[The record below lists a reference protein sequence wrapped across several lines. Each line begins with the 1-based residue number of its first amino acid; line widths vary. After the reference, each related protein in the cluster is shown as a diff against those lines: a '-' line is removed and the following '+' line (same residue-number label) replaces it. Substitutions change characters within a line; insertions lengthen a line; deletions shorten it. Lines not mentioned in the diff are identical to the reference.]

1 MDKSETK
8 NIGGKTRMKKGLII
22 VESPTKA
29 KTISGILGNDY
40 VVMATMGHVRD
51 LPDKDMGINIEKD
64 FEPKYV
70 IIPGKKTVAANLKKA
85 AGEHDNV
92 YLATDEDREGE
103 AIAWHIMHIIGK
115 KPSEI
120 KRVAFHEIVPEA
132 VREAFRSPRSI
143 SLNLVDAQQARR
155 ILDRIVGYTIS
166 PFLGRG
172 LSAGRVQSVA
182 LRLIVEREK
191 EIEGFVSQVYWTVKA
206 NGEKN
211 GKSISLE
218 LTEISGKKIEKYGL
232 KEPGAVDKIL
242 EELKKK
248 SMTVTGKDTTTR
260 KVKPYPP
267 FITST
272 LQQEASIR
280 LGFSSS
286 RTMAVAQQLYEG
298 VATGEGSMGLI
309 TYMRT
314 DSPSV
319 AKPAKNQV
327 IKYIG
332 DAFGKEYLPEKP
344 NFYKSKSSSAQE
356 AHEAI
361 RPTSA
366 LKTPEKMKPFLKEEQ
381 YKLYRLIWERFIASQ
396 MKEAEIESTK
406 ISAENGKYGFSA
418 ESNTVRFDG
427 FMKLWDMKIDTGEE
441 CAAEIEKGEVLNIA
455 DYVKEEHKTNPPPRY
470 TEASLIKTLEKHG
483 IGRPSTYAP
492 TISILLNRGYVKTEK
507 RALVPLKIGRV
518 VYEILMQF
526 FPDIIKIDFTARM
539 EDDLDKIAEGEMKW
553 TEILHEFYKDYKPL
567 LEKAKGRGPEYN
579 EIFNKI
585 LAADKMCPNCK
596 VPMVVKKGRYGM
608 FLGCPNFPKCTYKD
622 SIINEEVASEDK
634 ACPKCGIP
642 LVVKK
647 GKFGAFYGCPNY
659 PECKHTERI
668 KKNAHYSRNRFKKK

>member
-1 MDKSETK
+1 
-8 NIGGKTRMKKGLII
+8 MKKGLII

-29 KTISGILGNDY
+29 KTIGGILGHDY
-40 VVMATMGHVRD
+40 IVIATMGHVRD

-70 IIPGKKTVAANLKKA
+70 IIPGKKTVAAHLKKA
-85 AGEHDNV
+85 AGEHDNI

-115 KPSEI
+115 KPDEI
-120 KRVAFHEIVPEA
+120 KRVAFHEIVPDA
-132 VREAFRSPRSI
+132 VREAFHSPRGI

-182 LRLIVEREK
+182 LKLIVEREK
-191 EIEGFVSQVYWTVKA
+191 EIEGFVSQIYWTVKA
-206 NGEKN
+206 TGEKN

-232 KEPGAVDKIL
+232 KDSAAADKIL

-248 SMTVTGKDTTTR
+248 SMTVTGKDITVK

-298 VATGEGSMGLI
+298 VATEEGSMGLI

-332 DAFGKEYLPEKP
+332 GAFGKEYLPEKP

-366 LKTPEKMKPFLKEEQ
+366 LKTPEKMKSFLKEEQ
-381 YKLYRLIWERFIASQ
+381 YKLYKLIWERFVASQ
-396 MKEAEIESTK
+396 MKEAEIENTK
-406 ISAENGKYGFSA
+406 ISAENGKYGFTA

-427 FMKLWDMKIDTGEE
+427 FMKLWDMKIDSGEE
-441 CAAEIEKGEVLNIA
+441 CAAEIEKGEVLKIA

-539 EDDLDKIAEGEMKW
+539 EDDLDKIAEGERKW

-596 VPMVVKKGRYGM
+596 IPMVVKKGRYGM
-608 FLGCPNFPKCTYKD
+608 FLGCPNFPECTCKD
-622 SIINEEVASEDK
+622 SIINEEVVSEDK
-634 ACPKCGIP
+634 KCPKCGIP